1 MLAGQTV
8 TVTQFPLQQEIQQA
22 MGEQG
27 ARHLLYFLEDS
38 CYETDSEPAHLLRIP
53 QPDGGT
59 VLALRLVDV
68 MPFIEDHAL
77 RCEIERRLNA
87 SFDAWMSVHGR
98 DDGLARC
105 A

>member
-1 MLAGQTV
+1 MTTV
-8 TVTQFPLQQEIQQA
+8 PAVERFEQEIQQA

-38 CYETDSEPAHLLRIP
+38 CYDGDVEPAHLLRVP

-68 MPFIEDHAL
+68 MPFIADHAL

-87 SFDAWMSVHGR
+87 SFDAWLTRDGR
-98 DDGLARC
+98 DYGLGRC

>member
-1 MLAGQTV
+1 MTTV
-8 TVTQFPLQQEIQQA
+8 PAVERFEQEIQQA

-38 CYETDSEPAHLLRIP
+38 QYGYDEAMEPAHLLRVP

-68 MPFIEDHAL
+68 MPFIEDHAM

-87 SFDAWMSVHGR
+87 SFDAWLTMDGR
-98 DDGLARC
+98 DDGLGRC